1 MYRGNNTRRSWWNK
15 IYSNFIEP
23 ISWMQFIALID
34 HHYDYFMSVNRTR
47 HMKSVHIVS
56 GHKLGYFK
64 KRGDAIISQI
74 LECALKG
81 GGTLARKHVYAA
93 VRAPNK
99 IGACPGDVSH
109 CEERRTGILPVRWR
123 SDSWIIIIQ
132 LNRWINR

>member
-1 MYRGNNTRRSWWNK
+1 
-15 IYSNFIEP
+15 
-23 ISWMQFIALID
+23 MQFIALID

-81 GGTLARKHVYAA
+81 GGHWQGSMSMPLYAHLTRLEHVQVTYLIVKRDGLAFFLC
-93 VRAPNK
+93 
-99 IGACPGDVSH
+99 GGDRIPES
-109 CEERRTGILPVRWR
+109 
-123 SDSWIIIIQ
+123 
-132 LNRWINR
+132 